1 MSEVDSLEVSIETTA
16 KDTEKALDGLIK
28 KLEIVAQG
36 ISAIKNNSGLEDFR
50 KQVQELSKSDVYYK
64 WMSIII
70 LLLQWQIRFCSIDT
84 ESKMSILQKLTPQP
98 AATSQYSP
106 KSLQR

>member
-50 KQVQELSKSDVYYK
+50 KQVQELYK
-64 WMSIII
+64 N
-70 LLLQWQIRFCSIDT
+70 CV
-84 ESKMSILQKLTPQP
+84 
-98 AATSQYSP
+98 
-106 KSLQR
+106 

>member
-36 ISAIKNNSGLEDFR
+36 ISAIKN
-50 KQVQELSKSDVYYK
+50 
-64 WMSIII
+64 
-70 LLLQWQIRFCSIDT
+70 IR
-84 ESKMSILQKLTPQP
+84 L
-98 AATSQYSP
+98 
-106 KSLQR
+106 

>member
-1 MSEVDSLEVSIETTA
+1 
-16 KDTEKALDGLIK
+16 
-28 KLEIVAQG
+28 
-36 ISAIKNNSGLEDFR
+36 
-50 KQVQELSKSDVYYK
+50 
-64 WMSIII
+64 MSIII